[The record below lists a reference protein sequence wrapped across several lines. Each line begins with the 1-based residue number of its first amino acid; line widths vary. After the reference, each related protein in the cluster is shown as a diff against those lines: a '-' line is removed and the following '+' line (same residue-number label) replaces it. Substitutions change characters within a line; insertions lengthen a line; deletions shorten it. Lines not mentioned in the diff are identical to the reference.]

1 MSEVKEFYAGL
12 GSGLDTVKV
21 EEVYDARADRAVAKR
36 VADTD
41 NPFHIEVRFL
51 GGLTEEQKQA
61 FKDAADRW
69 AQVIVGDLEDVR
81 LPDGTVID
89 DVRID
94 AAGVVI
100 DGPSRVLGRASPSLL
115 RPQGSRDEFL
125 TITGF
130 MEFDIEDIPTMIG
143 HGLWNTVIMHEMGHV
158 IGMLDFV
165 WSRKN
170 LVRNKFMPQWSFV
183 GQTAMEEFGKLQDP
197 SANATI
203 AQLAGVAPTTGLA
216 AAGGSGNGG
225 GVPVPIED
233 KFGPGTQ
240 GSHWRES
247 VFGNE
252 MMSGFVDQGLNP
264 LSRITGGA
272 LKDIGY
278 TVDLDACDAY
288 ALPSPTALAMMGVL
302 TAGRMLELTGNIANG
317 YFEHPTPMVAPAS
330 MLEDQ

>member
-1 MSEVKEFYAGL
+1 MSEVKEFYAGF

-36 VADTD
+36 LADTD
-41 NPFHIEVRFL
+41 NPFHIEVRFF

-69 AQVIVGDLEDVR
+69 AQVIVGDLEDVK

-94 AAGVVI
+94 AAGVFI
-100 DGPSRVLGRASPSLL
+100 DGPGRVLGRAAPRLF
-115 RPQGSRDEFL
+115 RTQGSRDEFL

-130 MEFDIEDIPTMIG
+130 MEFDIDDIPTMIEQ
-143 HGLWNTVIMHEMGHV
+143 GLWNTVIMHEMGHV

-170 LVRNKFMPQWSFV
+170 LVRNKFTPQWSFV

-197 SANATI
+197 CANATI
-203 AQLAGVAPTTGLA
+203 AQLSGVAPTTGLA
-216 AAGGSGNGG
+216 AASGGGG

-233 KFGPGTQ
+233 NFGSGTQ

-252 MMSGFVDQGLNP
+252 MMTGFVDQGLNP

-272 LKDIGY
+272 LADIGY
-278 TVDLDACDAY
+278 TVNLDVCDLY
-288 ALPSPTALAMMGVL
+288 TLPSATALAMTGVL
-302 TAGRMLELTGNIANG
+302 TAGRMHELTGNIANG

-330 MLEDQ
+330 MFENQ